1 MLRSQRLERELDRA
15 VAQWLDWLPRWD
27 PSILRRTSPI
37 CSDCPAWIAALS
49 LDGVP
54 HGAMHALVTSLD
66 ALVAEHFTRC
76 AAAWFPALALNDDV
90 KVWIADGV
98 VRIARAD
105 GLIFQDLSDS
115 AELADTATDL
125 TRMHEQ
131 IRQDAYVWVHRS
143 RGSILAVLEEAV
155 EPKIR
160 RMTEDLLSEIDAA

>member
-27 PSILRRTSPI
+27 PTVLRRTGPL
-37 CSDCPAWIAALS
+37 CSSCPSWVAAIG

-54 HGAMHALVTSLD
+54 HGAVHALVTSLD
-66 ALVAEHFTRC
+66 ALVAEHFSRC
-76 AAAWFPALALNDDV
+76 AAAWFPALALDDAWRIELREGGMV
-90 KVWIADGV
+90 QVTRVDGRPIHELDV
-98 VRIARAD
+98 
-105 GLIFQDLSDS
+105 
-115 AELADTATDL
+115 AEASTDL
-125 TRMHEQ
+125 QRMHEQ

-160 RMTEDLLSEIDAA
+160 RMADSLLEEIGA

>member
-15 VAQWLDWLPRWD
+15 VTQWLDWLPRWD
-27 PSILRRTSPI
+27 PSVLRRSSPL
-37 CSDCPAWIAALS
+37 CSDCPPWVAALS

-54 HGAMHALVTSLD
+54 HGAVHALVTSLD

-90 KVWIADGV
+90 RVWVDGGV
-98 VRIARAD
+98 VRIARSD
-105 GLIFQDLSDS
+105 GRTYQDLSDS
-115 AELADTATDL
+115 VDLADAATDL

-160 RMTEDLLSEIDAA
+160 RMAESLVTEICS

>member
-15 VAQWLDWLPRWD
+15 VTQWLDWLPRWD
-27 PSILRRTSPI
+27 PSVLRRSSPL
-37 CSDCPAWIAALS
+37 CAECPAWVAALS

-54 HGAMHALVTSLD
+54 HGAVHALVTSLD

-76 AAAWFPALALNDDV
+76 AAAWFPALALNDEV
-90 KVWIADGV
+90 KVWIAGGT
-98 VRIARAD
+98 VRIARSD

-115 AELADTATDL
+115 PELADTATDL
-125 TRMHEQ
+125 ARMHDQ

-143 RGSILAVLEEAV
+143 RGSILAVLDEAV

-160 RMTEDLLSEIDAA
+160 RMADSLVSEICR